1 MLLTI
6 ISGVKSVSKYG
17 IQFYTNIS
25 KSKIHNNMFKS
36 THGSCLSILILGRNI
51 QKRYTRRGF
60 PKVMSTFTCKPFS
73 TYVSEINRCNAL
85 DNISYICKGQVSNY
99 RYTTTC
105 YSPGSRVKNMR
116 WSWSWSWSVPRRSKD
131 KVMVD
136 CQETN
141 ERSTIYCCDLL
152 CYK

>member
-36 THGSCLSILILGRNI
+36 TRGSCLSILILGRNI
-51 QKRYTRRGF
+51 QKRYTRRGSW
-60 PKVMSTFTCKPFS
+60 KVISTFTCKRFS
-73 TYVSEINRCNAL
+73 AYVSAINRCNGL
-85 DNISYICKGQVSNY
+85 DNISYICKGQVSNC

-105 YSPGSRVKNMR
+105 YYSLGSRVR
-116 WSWSWSWSVPRRSKD
+116 RRSMYTVPKC
-131 KVMVD
+131 K
-136 CQETN
+136 ETKQI
-141 ERSTIYCCDLL
+141 STIYCCDLF

>member
-25 KSKIHNNMFKS
+25 KSKIHDNMFKS
-36 THGSCLSILILGRNI
+36 TRGSCLSILILGRNI
-51 QKRYTRRGF
+51 QKRYTRRGS
-60 PKVMSTFTCKPFS
+60 PKVMSTFTCKRFS
-73 TYVSEINRCNAL
+73 AYVSEINRCNGL
-85 DNISYICKGQVSNY
+85 DNIKYICKVQASNC

-105 YSPGSRVKNMR
+105 YSPGSRVKNMGL
-116 WSWSWSWSVPRRSKD
+116 SWSWSVRRRSRD
-131 KVMVD
+131 KVNVN
-136 CQETN
+136 CNEIN

-152 CYK
+152 CCK